1 MNLKN
6 NLTYL
11 RINAEKYYFLKNNL
25 KKEGLKKIVIR
36 IVDLSP
42 FQF

>member
-11 RINAEKYYFLKNNL
+11 RINAEKYYFLKILL
-25 KKEGLKKIVIR
+25 KKFLKKNS
-36 IVDLSP
+36 D
-42 FQF
+42 